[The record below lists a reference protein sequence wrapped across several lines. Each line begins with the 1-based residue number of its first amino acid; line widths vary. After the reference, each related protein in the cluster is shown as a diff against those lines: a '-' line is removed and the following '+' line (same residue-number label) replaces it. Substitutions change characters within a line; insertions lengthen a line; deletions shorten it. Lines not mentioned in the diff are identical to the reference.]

1 VYRDIIFQITRKERC
16 SVLVQASSTDSLYA
30 GYADK
35 KVWYISWT
43 AAPCCV
49 YPSSNCSFCTL
60 RCAAQEHGLES
71 AMDRA
76 AALRPGGVQEQGGSD
91 TAQQGDAGSVPL
103 LLLLMMMMMM
113 MVLMMTWRCMAQMGD
128 VTWCLM

>member
-1 VYRDIIFQITRKERC
+1 
-16 SVLVQASSTDSLYA
+16 VLVQASSTDSLYA

-35 KVWYISWT
+35 KVWYTSWT
-43 AAPCCV
+43 AALWCV
-49 YPSSNCSFCTL
+49 YPSSDCSFCNL

-91 TAQQGDAGSVPL
+91 TAQQGDAGSV
-103 LLLLMMMMMM
+103 LLLLMMMMMT
-113 MVLMMTWRCMAQMGD
+113 MVLMMTWRCMAQMVD